1 MANRIKPTPA
11 PTSTSGYYEK
21 TEWQTGDVITRP
33 KMMNIEDW
41 LASAND
47 ELMLAR
53 TGYTTN
59 NREDWT
65 KYQFA
70 TIGERIDDIVEY
82 VRKIVSLSDIDEII
96 KIIDVYIAR
105 VKEESE
111 SAVDNI
117 NDYDATV
124 LQNANTASSNIAN
137 YDNSVLAKANAAK
150 TTIDNRTTEVN
161 TKADQA
167 ISNINGYD
175 SSVSQA
181 ANTAKTNI
189 SQYDADTLAK
199 SNTAKT
205 TIDGYVSSVNTYAN
219 NTNGKGK
226 KEIDS
231 LVSQVTASKNAAI
244 TSITNDKNSV
254 SSAKTSAETTIAKY
268 VDNETPAT
276 GETEGV
282 KQISEQAIE
291 EIEDLIEQTKRA
303 VTEDGIYPV
312 TDSFTIPVASW
323 TGTGPFVYNTNAYSS
338 INEEYDIIVT
348 LDKTSYFNLNA
359 SLEAA
364 INSNG
369 KVTFTTDKKP
379 SGSIDVKIILQK
391 VEAM

>member
-33 KMMNIEDW
+33 RLMNIEDW

-53 TGYTTN
+53 TGYTAN

-70 TIGERIDDIVEY
+70 TIGERMDDMVEY
-82 VRKIVSLSDIDEII
+82 IRKVVNLANISEVIKNIDAY
-96 KIIDVYIAR
+96 VAR
-105 VKEESE
+105 VKKESE
-111 SAVDNI
+111 TAVDNI

-124 LQNANTASSNIAN
+124 LQDANTASSNIAN
-137 YDNSVLAKANAAK
+137 YDNSVLVKANAAK
-150 TTIDNRTTEVN
+150 TAIDNRTTEVN

-175 SSVSQA
+175 SSTSQA

-189 SQYDADTLAK
+189 SQYDADILAK
-199 SNTAKT
+199 SNAAKT

-282 KQISEQAIE
+282 KQVSRQAIE
-291 EIEDLIEQTKRA
+291 EIEDLVEQVKKA
-303 VTEDGIYPV
+303 VTEGGIYPV
-312 TDSFTIPVASW
+312 TDSLTIPVASW
-323 TGTGPFVYNTNAYSS
+323 TGTGPFVYEKTYSS
-338 INEEYDIIVT
+338 INDEYDIIVT